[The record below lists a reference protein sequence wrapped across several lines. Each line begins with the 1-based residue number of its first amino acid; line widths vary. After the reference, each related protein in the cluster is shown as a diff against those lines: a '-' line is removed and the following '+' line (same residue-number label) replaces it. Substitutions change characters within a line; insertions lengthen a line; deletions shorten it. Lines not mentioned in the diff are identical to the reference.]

1 MKNNFYSAIKEDF
14 KREDFDVQKYTALMD
29 DYTKSL
35 ECKGELCNNMKNI
48 KQMFVYVLRKYKRLL
63 SLKKQNEDIFSQILH
78 DIKSPIL
85 GVKFALEG
93 TKRSELE
100 EEIYNI
106 NVNVLLVIQNF
117 LTLYSFKDGF
127 KSLDFKY
134 TNPYELIKNELLLY
148 DPLLRQKALKVDFDM
163 QTCLKVCTS
172 RAVFERIVSN
182 LLSNAI
188 KYAPYG
194 SDIKIK
200 FFDNEKNFIFKISNL
215 LSDTRTEP
223 ALSFGMGLAIVKRLA
238 RRIKSTVCTKRG
250 KGEITFELKMLKAD
264 YPNHER

>member
-1 MKNNFYSAIKEDF
+1 MENDFYNAFKQGLDSKNFDFEFYENLIDEYL
-14 KREDFDVQKYTALMD
+14 QL
-29 DYTKSL
+29 L
-35 ECKGELCNNMKNI
+35 ECKGSKCRKLQTFKNSLECI
-48 KQMFVYVLRKYKRLL
+48 LNRHKKLQKQKD
-63 SLKKQNEDIFSQILH
+63 QNEEIFSQILH
-78 DIKSPIL
+78 DIKSPML
-85 GVKFALEG
+85 GVKFVLDG
-93 TKRSELE
+93 TKRTELE
-100 EEIYNI
+100 NEIYTVNL
-106 NVNVLLVIQNF
+106 NVLTTIQDF

-127 KSLDFKY
+127 KTLDFKY

-223 ALSFGMGLAIVKRLA
+223 ALSFGMGLTIVKRLA

-264 YPNHER
+264 YPDHER